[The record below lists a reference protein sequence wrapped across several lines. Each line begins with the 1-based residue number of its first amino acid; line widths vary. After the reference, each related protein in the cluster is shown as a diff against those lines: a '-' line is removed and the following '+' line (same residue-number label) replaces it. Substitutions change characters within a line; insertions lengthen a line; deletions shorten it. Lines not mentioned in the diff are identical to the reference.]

1 MKATDL
7 FRLPIDV
14 SLIGVQITAMIIN
27 QLTGP
32 NDNGEMCG
40 CVYYSGEGGW
50 TLNGL
55 IILSLA
61 IIVLD
66 RYLQPHYGFN
76 LTINGDESVLTIRHC
91 TVIAVLSS
99 VFIH

>member
-1 MKATDL
+1 
-7 FRLPIDV
+7 
-14 SLIGVQITAMIIN
+14 MIIN
-27 QLTGP
+27 QLAGP

-40 CVYYSGEGGW
+40 CVYYTVYSGEGGW

-61 IIVLD
+61 IIGLD

-91 TVIAVLSS
+91 TVIAVLCSVLSS